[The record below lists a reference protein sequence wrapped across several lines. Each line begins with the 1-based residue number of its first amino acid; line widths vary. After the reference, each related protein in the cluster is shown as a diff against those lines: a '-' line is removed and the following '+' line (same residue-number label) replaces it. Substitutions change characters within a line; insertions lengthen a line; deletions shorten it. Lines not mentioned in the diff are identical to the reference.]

1 MKTQPTSTAPKPKAA
16 VQTAPRQPGPAPT
29 NPLAQSRWIETA
41 RLVMRWILFRTIRQ
55 AGRMRRHVWK
65 LLNAQRDLLPPQ
77 SIQALQT
84 AMDALRRQR
93 RVGSLGAVRTA
104 MQELEQVANRHLKPY
119 PFPAWRENVEVL
131 LVAIAVAM
139 GIRTFFLQPFKIPT
153 GSMQPTLFGIT
164 DKVLGPEDKIPN
176 RLVRFF
182 DYWINGVSFVHVV
195 AKAPGELRRA
205 EPPVRLVLFNL
216 RQRFQVGEVWYTV
229 WFPPEGLLWRAGLA
243 ARGSPDSHPVLLP
256 RSFQAG
262 EDIIKLRVVSG
273 DHLFVDRLTYNFRRP
288 RRGDIIVF
296 ETKHI
301 YHPNVPQNQYY
312 IKRLVALGGETVS
325 INNDNRLVINGQP
338 LTAQTPGFE
347 KLYGSTAGS
356 GSKAAGGYCGHEP
369 VERFRDGQQMVVPK
383 NHYLAMGDNTRNS
396 LDSRYWGSIP
406 REDVIGKAFFVYWP
420 IGSANGRPSRFGLGY
435 R

>member
-1 MKTQPTSTAPKPKAA
+1 MKRKAGSP
-16 VQTAPRQPGPAPT
+16 APRPQAPADTQSGAVRATPAQGLPAKGRGKSLLF
-29 NPLAQSRWIETA
+29 PLW
-41 RLVMRWILFRTIRQ
+41 WCCFRTIRQ

-65 LLNAQRDLLPPQ
+65 LLNAQRDLLAPQ
-77 SIQALQT
+77 AISAVQA
-84 AMDALRRQR
+84 AMNKLRQQR
-93 RVGSLGAVRTA
+93 RTADLASIRAA
-104 MQELEQVANRHLKPY
+104 MQELEEVANRHLKPY

-164 DKVLGPEDKIPN
+164 ETPLGPEDKIPN

-216 RQRFQVGEVWYTV
+216 WQRFQVGDVWYTV

-243 ARGSPDSHPVLLP
+243 VRGSPDAHPMLLP

-325 INNDNRLVINGQP
+325 INKQNRLVINGQA

-347 KLYGSTAGS
+347 KLYGAEPGS
-356 GSKAAGGYCGHEP
+356 GSNAVGAYCGHEP
-369 VERFRDGQQMVVPK
+369 VERFRDGQEMTVPK
-383 NHYLAMGDNTRNS
+383 HHYLAMGDNTRNS

-420 IGSANGRPSRFGLGY
+420 IGSGDGRPSRFGWGH